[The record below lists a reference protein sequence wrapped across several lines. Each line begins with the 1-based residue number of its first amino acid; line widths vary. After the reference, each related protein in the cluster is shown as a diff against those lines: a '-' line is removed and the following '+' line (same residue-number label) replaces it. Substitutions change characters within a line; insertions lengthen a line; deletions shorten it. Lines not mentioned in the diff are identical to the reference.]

1 MHNHNSYQVAV
12 KEVIC
17 HAERNAV
24 KRSISE
30 ILRYAQNDM
39 IERNLVSFS
48 LIKAIAFTQ
57 PSYTLRG
64 QALTFSHFSGLR
76 FIVHGNQQ
84 STMNHEPLDKT

>member
-1 MHNHNSYQVAV
+1 MPQILSELYQVAV

-39 IERNLVSFS
+39 IERNSVLVVEWAVQSKNTGLSAVKLTLPPYMLQLSERS
-48 LIKAIAFTQ
+48 LLNSPLYPVMAI
-57 PSYTLRG
+57 
-64 QALTFSHFSGLR
+64 
-76 FIVHGNQQ
+76 VV
-84 STMNHEPLDKT
+84 D